1 MRNLRS
7 VGLLA
12 LVFLT
17 VFVMSAGP
25 SPAGTRIDF
34 SSLDKSHPLKV
45 SGTLYLPENTS
56 SPVPA
61 IVMVHG
67 TEGIDQRGEFY
78 RGPIL
83 GAGIAIF
90 EVDFKTGIYKGPMDR
105 PKPETLLAMTFA
117 ALKELRKLPSID
129 PNRIGMLGFSMGGH
143 IALRAAMENNLK
155 QWMGDEKGFAAFVT
169 FYPVCKPFIKDLEK
183 SGSKLTGAPI
193 IVFYGTEDSYGEGK
207 AVPELKT
214 LLATKY
220 NFQLITVEYP
230 GATHA
235 FNLNKPDMNYF
246 DPAANHMRGHTSW
259 NPEAANDTI
268 PKVVA
273 FLRENL
279 AAK

>member
-1 MRNLRS
+1 MRNRRCIR
-7 VGLLA
+7 LLA
-12 LVFLT
+12 AVALT
-17 VFVMSAGP
+17 AFVMTARAS
-25 SPAGTRIDF
+25 STGTAIPF
-34 SSLDKSHPLKV
+34 SSLDKNQPYKL
-45 SGTLYLPENTS
+45 SGTLYLPENS
-56 SPVPA
+56 SAPCPTVV
-61 IVMVHG
+61 IIHG
-67 TEGIDQRGEFY
+67 TQGIDARGAFY
-78 RGPIL
+78 RGPL
-83 GAGIAIF
+83 LNEGIAVF
-90 EVDFKTGIYKGPMDR
+90 EVDFKTGIYTSVFDR
-105 PKPETLLAMTFA
+105 PRPASFVPMAFA
-117 ALKELRKLPSID
+117 ALKELRKLPAID
-129 PNRIGMLGFSMGGH
+129 PNRIAIMGFSLGGGV
-143 IALRAAMENNLK
+143 AMRTSMENNRK
-155 QWMGDEKGFAAFVT
+155 TWIGDEKGFAALVA
-169 FYPVCKPFIKDLEK
+169 FYPVSKPFMAELEK
-183 SGSKLTGAPI
+183 SGSKLTGAPTI
-193 IVFYGTEDSYGEGK
+193 IFYGTEDSYGEGK